1 MDIPKVSVVI
11 PVYNVAAFL
20 PACIESCLSQTFQE
34 IEFIFVNDASTDNSA
49 QILHTNDF

>member
-20 PACIESCLSQTFQE
+20 PASRAVFPRLFRKS
-34 IEFIFVNDASTDNSA
+34 NSF
-49 QILHTNDF
+49 L